1 MEFNLETIKQEI
13 ESRRSSNMVNEQTTV
28 NGRGAKGGQK
38 FLLDIL
44 NSVNNNGAPTQ
55 AVQVL
60 RQVTEVTDQKY
71 GNVGKSTGQQYV
83 PPTNHP
89 SQIQQE
95 QFPPISSGVE
105 RDDNYFEQQMQRNFD
120 TLRQRSA
127 TPTVQQPAAGLSQ
140 ILNEYAGAPYI
151 GAANT
156 VNNGGINANA
166 LNEHINKTMSD
177 VMGGSNFTKIV
188 EGAYK
193 NMINEMYTK
202 EKIETA
208 LVEIIQGDTFKKI
221 MKKIVVDTLIEIQ
234 NRNKKSA

>member
-13 ESRRSSNMVNEQTTV
+13 ESRRSSNIVNEQTTV
-28 NGRGAKGGQK
+28 NSRGTKGGQK
-38 FLLDIL
+38 FLLELL

-60 RQVTEVTDQKY
+60 RQVTEVSDQKY
-71 GNVGKSTGQQYV
+71 GAVGKSTGHYV
-83 PPTNHP
+83 PPT
-89 SQIQQE
+89 QVQQE
-95 QFPPISSGVE
+95 QFPSVNSGVE
-105 RDDNYFEQQMQRNFD
+105 RDENFFEQQLQRNMEM
-120 TLRQRSA
+120 LRHKAASS
-127 TPTVQQPAAGLSQ
+127 TIQQPSAGLSQ
-140 ILNEYAGAPYI
+140 VLNEYAGTPYVGAPI
-151 GAANT
+151 
-156 VNNGGINANA
+156 NNVSGGGINANA
-166 LNEHINKTMSD
+166 LNEHITKTMSE